1 MINVDRMDYYETRKL
16 YLKGLDGLRACCALF
31 ILFGH
36 IAQMEFGDWGRE
48 ILSLPVPVCSAY
60 VFFVISGF
68 LAGYRMEVNIS
79 LVSYYEKKATRLL
92 PLYFAYVFLVI
103 LVYLVFGWKAVVLNK
118 RLLYYLLL
126 LPEIPF
132 CNSTGVLPLVHLWFI
147 GVLVLFYALVPF
159 LSRVGFERRKH
170 VSLLLAASWFLMKA
184 LSYFVF
190 GRDSFIYRFCGIVS
204 FDIIFVS
211 VFVGLW
217 LRERQQTST
226 GMKVSGRWIVRILE
240 IIVWLLFL
248 GTGYYGRYI
257 PAPVRTEFVS
267 ILALM
272 LILIMQSSNS
282 IISLENKV
290 FRWFGWISYE
300 IYVVQILVIIL
311 LSRWYLVSGITCPDL
326 VIYLI
331 CFSTVVVCAWLM
343 KQLTSWFLKVTVWK

>member
-1 MINVDRMDYYETRKL
+1 MDNNGTRKL
-16 YLKGLDGLRACCALF
+16 YLKGLDGLRALCALF
-31 ILFGH
+31 ILLGH
-36 IAQMEFGDWGRE
+36 IAQTVFGDWGGRE

-68 LAGYRMEVNIS
+68 LAGYRMEVNTS
-79 LVSYYEKKATRLL
+79 LAKYYVKKAKRLL
-92 PLYFAYVFLVI
+92 PLYYTYFFLVI
-103 LVYLVFGWKAVVLNK
+103 LIYLIFGWKDIVLNK
-118 RLLYYLLL
+118 RLLFYLFL

-132 CNSTGVLPLVHLWFI
+132 CNSTGILPLVHLWFI

-159 LSRVGFERRKH
+159 LSRVGSERRKR
-170 VSLLLAASWFLMKA
+170 VSLLLAISWFLLKA

-190 GRDSFIYRFCGIVS
+190 GKDIFIYRFCGVVS
-204 FDIIFVS
+204 FDILFFS

-217 LRERQQTST
+217 LRERQRTRA
-226 GMKVSGRWIVRILE
+226 GIIDSGRWTVRLLE
-240 IIVWLLFL
+240 IIVWVLFL
-248 GTGYYGRYI
+248 GTGFYGSFI

-272 LILIMQSSNS
+272 LIIFLQSSNP

-311 LSRWYLVSGITCPDL
+311 LSKLYLASGVSFPDL

-331 CFSTVVVCAWLM
+331 CCSAVVVFAWLM
-343 KQLTSWFLKVTVWK
+343 KKLISWFLNVSVRK